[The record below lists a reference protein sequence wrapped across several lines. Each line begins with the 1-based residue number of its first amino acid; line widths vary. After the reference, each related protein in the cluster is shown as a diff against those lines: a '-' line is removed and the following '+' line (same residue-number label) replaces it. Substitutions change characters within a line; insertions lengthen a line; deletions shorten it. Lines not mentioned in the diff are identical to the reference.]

1 MPLYPGGSASI
12 SNAWPQY
19 MQLGLFQNN
28 TAHSISRHG
37 LYISDTF
44 IPSAIPGTPIANYSQ
59 AD

>member
-1 MPLYPGGSASI
+1 MVFGIQCLYI
-12 SNAWPQY
+12 QV
-19 MQLGLFQNN
+19 GLFQNN